1 MPIHYIVFIIVGV
14 VLGVTICSRCYMTC
28 CLNNNNNNNN
38 NNS

>member
-14 VLGVTICSRCYMTC
+14 VLGVTICYRCYMTC

-38 NNS
+38 NNN